1 MTPSMVESIGAEYG
15 FNGRF
20 GERELGRRKEEIY
33 KRFLLAQMKSPGGGR
48 SGDVKELMRLK
59 EVLGL
64 GGVEVSFLEFV
75 DLLSDLFLVVIGN

>member
-1 MTPSMVESIGAEYG
+1 
-15 FNGRF
+15 
-20 GERELGRRKEEIY
+20 
-33 KRFLLAQMKSPGGGR
+33 
-48 SGDVKELMRLK
+48 LK